1 MDVFTFS
8 VAALLS
14 LPRQLVG
21 VYLGYSLISSP
32 DGSTCLQH
40 LIMAAFVLTDCP
52 ETSKTARIVQ
62 YTSIGVAIA
71 ISYVAMYYIQRKQ
84 KDIAPEIVYQRR
96 KRRQA
101 RLQAEDATHGIV
113 TPVSHHPH
121 MLHMDV

>member
-1 MDVFTFS
+1 MDVVTFS

-32 DGSTCLQH
+32 DGSMCLPR
-40 LIMAAFVLTDCP
+40 LIMTTCVLTDWP
-52 ETSKTARIVQ
+52 ETSKTARVVQ

-113 TPVSHHPH
+113 APVPHHPN
-121 MLHMDV
+121 MIHMDV